1 MNKKLSIIIFIVI
14 LITISLYKYMRI
26 SEEVAI
32 QNLADKTLESVQVAN
47 NAILDTYMVVVQK
60 DFFDIFKNEE
70 VFKLLKKFKYATT
83 QEQNLLRG
91 KLYRMLYKEYD
102 LLKTLNIRGF
112 HFHTY
117 DGKSLLRF
125 HAPSKNGDSLI
136 DFRTS
141 IKVANTKFKVM
152 VGFEGGRIYPGYRYV
167 FPIIYQNDHLGS
179 VGFSVSFEGIEKKFK
194 NILPFYAHMIIY
206 EKDII
211 YKKVFKKNREFF
223 IDSIL
228 DKNYC
233 TENYS
238 ISRIT
243 KNIQNDTFVNKL
255 ISSIKDTPNFTKK
268 LNKKESFA
276 VPIIENDNGYI
287 ITFLAIKNIDKQN
300 AGYIVSF
307 GKFQDIVELK
317 NEYNHLI
324 FIGFIITLFIYFLI
338 AVVVI
343 QVQNIKKESS
353 KLQKFIDIQ
362 DSIVIL
368 TDGHDFK
375 FANKKFFDF
384 FGYRDLDDFLL
395 EHHCICEH
403 FIKIDDFFSLDDVQ
417 DKERNWIE
425 SLLNLSGRKR
435 IVSMQNKDLI
445 NSAFSITI
453 NKYDEEN
460 YIINFSDIS
469 DTMHE
474 KLHLQKQ
481 LVKDQLTNAYNR
493 NYFDNNINKL
503 IKLHNNK
510 NEKTGIIFLDIDH
523 FKNVNDTYGHQIGD
537 EVLKTIV
544 NIVKSNI
551 RDEDKLIRWGGE
563 EFIIILSANKID
575 NVYKNAEHLRLLI
588 EAHNFKKV
596 GKLTC
601 SFGIVLH
608 QNDSDINES
617 IKKADEKLYESKNSG
632 RNKVSL

>member
-14 LITISLYKYMRI
+14 LITISLYKYIKI
-26 SEEVAI
+26 SEEVAT
-32 QNLADKTLESVQVAN
+32 QNLADKTLESVKVAN
-47 NAILDTYMVVVQK
+47 NAILDTYMVVAQK
-60 DFFDIFKNEE
+60 DFFDILKNGE
-70 VFKLLKKFKYATT
+70 VPKLLKKFKYATNE
-83 QEQNLLRG
+83 EQNLLRG
-91 KLYRMLYKEYD
+91 KLYRILYKEYD
-102 LLKTLNIRGF
+102 LLKTLNIRGL
-112 HFHTY
+112 HFHTH

-136 DFRTS
+136 NSRTS
-141 IKVANTKFKVM
+141 VRIANTEFRVV
-152 VGFEGGRIYPGYRYV
+152 VGFEGGRTYPGNRYV
-167 FPIIYQNDHLGS
+167 FPIIYKNDHLGS
-179 VGFSVSFEGIEKKFK
+179 VEFSVSFEGIEKKFK

-223 IDSIL
+223 IDSDL

-255 ISSIKDTPNFTKK
+255 ISSIKETPDFIKK

-276 VPIIENDNGYI
+276 IPIIENDNGYI

-300 AGYIVSF
+300 AGYIISF
-307 GKFQDIVELK
+307 GKFQDIVELR
-317 NEYNHLI
+317 NEYNHFI
-324 FIGFIITLFIYFLI
+324 FIGFIVALFIYLLI
-338 AVVVI
+338 AVVLI
-343 QVQNIKKESS
+343 QIQNIKKESS
-353 KLQKFIDIQ
+353 KLHKFIDIQ

-368 TDGHDFK
+368 TDGHEFK

-384 FGYRDLDDFLL
+384 FGYEDLDDFLL

-417 DKERNWIE
+417 DKEDNWVE

-481 LVKDQLTNAYNR
+481 LVKDQLTKAYNR
-493 NYFDNNINKL
+493 NYFDNNIDKL

-523 FKNVNDTYGHQIGD
+523 FKDVNDTYGHQVGD

-563 EFIIILSANKID
+563 EFIIILSASKID

-588 EAHNFKKV
+588 EAYNFEKV